1 VFKVLDPH
9 RSSIPRVLMLPG
21 FGGRADQ
28 PILVQLEAAI
38 RPLGLSGLRASLPR
52 ARPSPGFE
60 REVET
65 ARILGRSAPRI
76 VAYVGR
82 SFGGR
87 VLARLALESRPR
99 ALVLLGFP
107 VRSQEGRR
115 RHADEAVLE
124 QLCCP
129 TLIVQGS
136 KDPLGPVRTFERLAE
151 KNRWLE
157 LEVIPNATH
166 TFGRSQKQAVM
177 AAAGWLA
184 RRTEGRNGI

>member
-1 VFKVLDPH
+1 MQ
-9 RSSIPRVLMLPG
+9 RVLMLPG

-28 PILVQLEAAI
+28 PILIQLEAAM

-60 REVET
+60 REVES
-65 ARILGRSAPRI
+65 ARILGRSDPQI

-87 VLARLALESRPR
+87 VLARLALETRPR
-99 ALVLLGFP
+99 ALVLLSFP

-115 RHADEAVLE
+115 RQADEVVLE
-124 QLCCP
+124 QLRCP

-136 KDPLGPVRTFERLAE
+136 KDPLGPIRTFERLAI
-151 KNRWLE
+151 
-157 LEVIPNATH
+157 IPNATH
-166 TFGRSQKQAVM
+166 AFGRAQKQAIM

-184 RRTEGRNGI
+184 RALGARASEPV